1 MKQEQTT
8 KKKAS
13 GKSSKTIVGIDE
25 KIILIGEDREK
36 EVWARIDTGATH
48 SSIDLKLASEIG
60 LGPIKKTKVIKS
72 SHGKSVRP
80 VVVCKL
86 KIKDKIIESA
96 FTVYNRS
103 HMTYPVLIG
112 QNTLKNNGFMVDP
125 DISNRKIKKKNK
137 D

>member
-1 MKQEQTT
+1 MKQKQTDKNKSCS
-8 KKKAS
+8 KKLM
-13 GKSSKTIVGIDE
+13 IVVGVDE
-25 KIILIGEDREK
+25 KITLIGKDKEK

-48 SSIDLKLASEIG
+48 SSIDLKLASQID

-80 VVVCKL
+80 VVICKL
-86 KIKDKIIESA
+86 KIKDKIIESS